1 MTQFDSLIFDMDGT
15 LWDAVDS
22 YVAVW
27 DATFAEFGM
36 PTGTVTREQLIEC
49 MGMPIN
55 EIYRS
60 LVGDPS
66 GADRFLKRL
75 AENEDRLMISLG
87 GTLYPGVKEQIPP
100 LASRYR
106 LFMLSNCSALG
117 LPNFLAYTGLGEHFT
132 DTISYGVNL
141 QQKDHN
147 IRLLMQRH
155 NLTAPLY
162 IGDTEG
168 DCRSAHSAGIP
179 MLLARYGFGDAPDA
193 EFSADSFGQL
203 AQMLLE

>member
-1 MTQFDSLIFDMDGT
+1 
-15 LWDAVDS
+15 
-22 YVAVW
+22 
-27 DATFAEFGM
+27 M

-87 GTLYPGVKEQIPP
+87 GTLYPGVKEQIPR

-155 NLTAPLY
+155 NLT
-162 IGDTEG
+162 
-168 DCRSAHSAGIP
+168 SAHSAGIP

-193 EFSADSFGQL
+193 EYSADSFGQL

>member
-1 MTQFDSLIFDMDGT
+1 MHGH
-15 LWDAVDS
+15 AH
-22 YVAVW
+22 
-27 DATFAEFGM
+27 
-36 PTGTVTREQLIEC
+36 
-49 MGMPIN
+49 
-55 EIYRS
+55 RS
-60 LVGDPS
+60 LVGDPA
-66 GADRFLKRL
+66 GADGFLKRL

-87 GTLYPGVKEQIPP
+87 GTLYPGVKEQIPR

>member
-87 GTLYPGVKEQIPP
+87 GTLYPGVKEQIPR

-179 MLLARYGFGDAPDA
+179 MQLARYGFGDAPDA

>member
-87 GTLYPGVKEQIPP
+87 GTLYPGVKEQIPR

-179 MLLARYGFGDAPDA
+179 HAAGTVRIRRRSRCRVQRRLLRTACANA
-193 EFSADSFGQL
+193 A
-203 AQMLLE
+203 